1 MMDGRVGSI
10 REELE
15 RNGMQDTVIMSYAA
29 KYASSFYGP
38 FRDAIKAQKLD
49 EIKDKKTYQMNSA
62 NSDEAMHEIAL
73 DLQEGADMVIIKP
86 GMPVSRYNLSSK
98 TRIPNPNICLP
109 SIWRIFNDFIGSW

>member
-86 GMPVSRYNLSSK
+86 RLYNYHVSSFL
-98 TRIPNPNICLP
+98 
-109 SIWRIFNDFIGSW
+109 